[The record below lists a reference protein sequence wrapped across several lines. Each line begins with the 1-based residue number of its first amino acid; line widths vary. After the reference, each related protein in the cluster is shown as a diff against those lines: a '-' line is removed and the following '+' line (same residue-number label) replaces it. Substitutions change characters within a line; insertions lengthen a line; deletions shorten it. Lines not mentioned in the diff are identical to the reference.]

1 MRRGGD
7 PCEETTMPKLLRA
20 RPPNDA
26 AEEHRVRKL
35 AGSRHAPG
43 DWIQRARMVAR
54 SWDGLRTRAIADELR
69 CHPQTVRERVLR
81 FNAEGVD
88 GLGDRPGPGR
98 RPRLTEAERSTVV
111 ALARSAPPG
120 QAQRWEHGALEPD
133 DPRPA
138 APAHWTLDRL
148 VEAAR
153 ARGIA
158 IARSQVRRILI
169 KEGVPWRGVRSW
181 ASSTDPEF
189 APKGRPSSGS
199 TRRRRRAPR

>member
-1 MRRGGD
+1 
-7 PCEETTMPKLLRA
+7 MPKLLRA
-20 RPPNDA
+20 RPARDA
-26 AEEHRVRKL
+26 VEEHLVQRL

-43 DWIQRARMVAR
+43 DWIQRARMIAR
-54 SWDGLRTRAIADELR
+54 SWDGLRTGAIAGELR

-88 GLGDRPGPGR
+88 GLGAGPGPGR
-98 RPRLTEAERSTVV
+98 RPRLTEAERSTLV

-120 QAQRWEHGALEPD
+120 QPQRWEHGALEPD
-133 DPRPA
+133 DRRAA

-158 IARSQVRRILI
+158 VARSQVRRILL
-169 KEGVPWRGVRSW
+169 KGGVPWRGVRSW
-181 ASSTDPEF
+181 ARSTDPEF
-189 APKGRPSSGS
+189 APKGRPSSAA
-199 TRRRRRAPR
+199 TRSRRRAPR